1 MSKQWEPYVVKQGD
15 HLGKIAFL
23 RGCDADT
30 IWSNGKNAELAARRK
45 TGAML
50 CPGDVLH
57 VPREAPPALELTKGT
72 SNRYTAAI
80 PTVPV
85 AVQLV
90 LGGDGR
96 RSTSNQPFEVH
107 GVGPRVVK
115 GTSEADGTVRFEAPI
130 LCREAEVRF
139 TKLGVVMPVH
149 IGDLDPIDE
158 KSGQKQRLRNLGF
171 LPLAGEVTDA
181 QLAAGF
187 RSLQRKAG
195 IPITGVAD
203 AATLDALASE
213 HLS

>member
-23 RGCDADT
+23 RGCDADA
-30 IWSNGKNAELAARRK
+30 IWSNDKNADLARSRK

-50 CPGDVLH
+50 HPGDVIH
-57 VPREAPPALELTKGT
+57 VPPEAPPALELVKGA

-90 LGGDGR
+90 LGADGKR
-96 RSTSNQPFEVH
+96 AGNQPFEVH
-107 GVGPRVVK
+107 GVGPEVAK

-139 TKLGVVMPVH
+139 PKLGVVMPVH
-149 IGDLDPIDE
+149 IGDLDPIEE
-158 KSGQKQRLRNLGF
+158 KSGQKQRLRNLGY
-171 LPLAGEVTDA
+171 LPFGGEVTDA
-181 QLAAGF
+181 QLAGGF
-187 RSLQRKAG
+187 RALQRKNA
-195 IPITGVAD
+195 IPVTGVAD